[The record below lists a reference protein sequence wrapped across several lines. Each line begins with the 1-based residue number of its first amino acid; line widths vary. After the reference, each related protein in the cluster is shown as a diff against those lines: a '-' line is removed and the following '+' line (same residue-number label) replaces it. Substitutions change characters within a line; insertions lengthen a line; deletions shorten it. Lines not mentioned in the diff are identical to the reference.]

1 MKLPSH
7 HLPLALLLATT
18 AAQAA
23 PNAATWADP
32 TRPAGAVAVESGA
45 SAPRAPRPAA
55 PASAP
60 APVIPQLQSIQIST
74 AGSASALVDGRLLQ
88 AGDTLGASRIVAI
101 DAEGLTL
108 RDAKGRTERLSLISS
123 SIAKRDGGAEKP
135 VAIATDTRQA
145 GREGR
150 RP

>member
-1 MKLPSH
+1 MNLPSH
-7 HLPLALLLATT
+7 PLVLALLLATT

-23 PNAATWADP
+23 PSATAWADP
-32 TRPAGAVAVESGA
+32 TRPAGALAAESGA
-45 SAPRAPRPAA
+45 SAPRATRPAA

-60 APVIPQLQSIQIST
+60 TPAIPQLQSVQIGTS
-74 AGSASALVDGRLLQ
+74 GGASALVDGRLLQ
-88 AGDTLGASRIVAI
+88 PGDALGASRIVAI

-123 SIAKRDGGAEKP
+123 SIAKRDGGPDKA
-135 VAIATDTRQA
+135 VAALTDPRPA